1 MNRRRVLR
9 TGLAASLLPLAGCD
23 WFNGTR
29 KWEEEVRLSDGR
41 TIVVAVKV
49 KYQTLSEIGGG
60 SGRVRRRTW
69 LSIKPGQGLPE
80 AEWSED
86 LAAVLLD
93 IDPATKELV
102 LVATII
108 LCQQWEPWGKPRPA
122 YIEFRLRDGR
132 WQRQLPFTEAL
143 FDRPVNLLQS
153 WDKPYRSPF
162 VTLREKSELDG
173 DMGIADNFKRIERKY
188 GTSC

>member
-1 MNRRRVLR
+1 MNRRRALGAGVCVAL
-9 TGLAASLLPLAGCD
+9 SPLTGCD
-23 WFNGTR
+23 WFNGTSA
-29 KWEEEVRLSDGR
+29 WEEEVQLSDGR

-49 KYQTLSEIGGG
+49 KYETIGEIGGP
-60 SGRVRRRTW
+60 SGRVRRQTSLR
-69 LSIKPGQGLPE
+69 IKPGQGLPDT
-80 AEWSED
+80 EWSQD

-93 IDPATKELV
+93 VDPATKELL

-153 WDKPYRSPF
+153 WAKKYRSAY
-162 VTLREKSELDG
+162 VTLQEKRELDSPSG
-173 DMGIADNFKRIERKY
+173 MAENFKRIMRNY